1 MSKSVKDIIKIVVGA
16 FPLLGNIANL
26 NILVR
31 VLSNGYFNA
40 EIFGMLIAFVAMV
53 SLGLWL
59 LYTGIYPNKP
69 SK

>member
-16 FPLLGNIANL
+16 LLLLGNIGNL
-26 NILVR
+26 TILVS
-31 VLSNGYFNA
+31 VLGNGYFNG

-59 LYTGIYPNKP
+59 LYTGVYPNKP
-69 SK
+69 K